1 MHLFDTLFKK
11 NLEKNQPGFQDINI
25 KLNDSFSIRK
35 IEVKPQVITH
45 ENTSSQQSM
54 E

>member
-35 IEVKPQVITH
+35 IEVKPQVKH